1 MTTTPFRIGFL
12 PLVDAALPILARE
25 LGFAEAEGIALE
37 LVRDMSWAT
46 VNDRLLYGHSDA
58 AHLLAP
64 LAIATTLGLG
74 RPATPLSVPF
84 VLGLNGNAITLRPD
98 LATQVTAVGA
108 PGDVAAI
115 GARLAEVA
123 QAARERGTPLRF
135 GVVHRYSSHNY
146 MLRYWLIGC
155 GIDPDRDVAIVTVAP
170 PFAADALA
178 AGEIDGIC
186 VGEPWNSVAVDR
198 GVGVIV
204 AVTSQIWL
212 RGVEKVLA
220 MRTARMEEE
229 SDLTHRLLRA
239 LYRAGSTK
247 ATPARMEEESDLT
260 HRLLRALYRA
270 GVAFV
275 DPARREEI
283 AAILAGPDYLDGS
296 ATLIGHAI
304 SDRIVFA
311 QGAAPIDVPDFM
323 FQHRE
328 AANFPWVS
336 QAAWLYAQMCIAG
349 HAAPN
354 PADYDAAQR
363 VFRPDVY
370 RAALRPLGVPLPGA
384 SSKLEGGI
392 VEALGVGTTQGR
404 LIMGADR
411 FFDARSFDP
420 ADLAGYLGGFE
431 A

>member
-25 LGFAEAEGIALE
+25 LGFAEAEGISLE
-37 LVRDMSWAT
+37 LIRDISWAT

-98 LATQVTAVGA
+98 LAAQVTAVGA

-115 GARLAEVA
+115 GARLAIVA

-155 GIDPDRDVAIVTVAP
+155 GIDPDADVAIVTVAP

-220 MRTARMEEE
+220 MRTARMEEN
-229 SDLTHRLLRA
+229 
-239 LYRAGSTK
+239 
-247 ATPARMEEESDLT
+247 PDLT

-275 DPARREEI
+275 DPARREDI
-283 AAILAGPDYLDGS
+283 AAILAGPAYLDGS

-336 QAAWLYAQMCIAG
+336 QAAWLYAQMTIAG
-349 HAAPN
+349 HV
-354 PADYDAAQR
+354 PANATSYDAAQR

-404 LIMGADR
+404 LILGADR

-420 ADLAGYLGGFE
+420 ADLAGYLGGF
-431 A
+431 